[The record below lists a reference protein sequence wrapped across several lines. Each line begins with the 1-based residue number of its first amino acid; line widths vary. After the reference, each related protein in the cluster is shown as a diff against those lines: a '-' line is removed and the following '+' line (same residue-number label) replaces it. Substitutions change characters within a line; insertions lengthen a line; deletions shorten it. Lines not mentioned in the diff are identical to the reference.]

1 MAALIDPFIEAWDL
15 RELVRKA
22 ELRPREV
29 AEFFLA
35 RIERLN
41 PTLGSYMTITAER
54 ALADAERLERS
65 RAIAASMP
73 LYGVAYSL
81 KDLTP
86 TRDIR
91 TTLGS
96 HNYADSIPPA
106 DAVIA
111 ERLARAGGI

>member
-1 MAALIDPFIEAWDL
+1 MLDPFIEAWQL
-15 RELVRKA
+15 RELAVKG
-22 ELRPREV
+22 EVRPREV

-41 PTLGSYMTITAER
+41 PALGAYMTITAER
-54 ALADAERLERS
+54 ARADAERLERS
-65 RAIAASMP
+65 RSDAASMP

-86 TRDIR
+86 TKGIR

-96 HNYADSIPPA
+96 SNYADSVPVE
-106 DAVIA
+106 DAAIA
-111 ERLARAGGI
+111 ARLAQ